1 MGHRNSLDSSHTDTP
16 ANAAG
21 EVGADR
27 PELAG
32 RAHARSLHLP
42 VVAAAVAV
50 LVAVTLGGT
59 LALTRPTR
67 ATAQPGAS
75 ALSPKTP
82 TSRPPAT
89 TPAKP
94 AGRSSTT
101 VPETRTSRPS
111 ATTPTTVATSKTS
124 GTAKAPGATGAAT
137 ALGTAPACAGSAIS
151 VSGTLD
157 SWPSP
162 QGYEGIFELTNRGST
177 PCTMRGYPGFT
188 ILAAGHLQDD
198 PVVDDGSASLHPP
211 VPVTTVTLAPSG
223 AAMFYAIHLNYLLGI
238 CPRPAARSTY
248 SVVVSPPGGGAA
260 FPPLSD
266 FRFTP
271 CPGQRVFI
279 SPVFPAVPIPRL
291 GGWALGQLPS

>member
-1 MGHRNSLDSSHTDTP
+1 MGHRDSLDSSHTDTP

-27 PELAG
+27 PELAE

-42 VVAAAVAV
+42 VVATAVAV

-82 TSRPPAT
+82 TSRP
-89 TPAKP
+89 
-94 AGRSSTT
+94 
-101 VPETRTSRPS
+101 S

-124 GTAKAPGATGAAT
+124 GTAKAPATKGAAT

-291 GGWALGQLPS
+291 GGWTLGQLPS